1 MLPFRRR
8 RGAAQRTATPR
19 QSRPIAWLGAL
30 PIKSRMK
37 SFQDRSRKGRN
48 TLVLKLF
55 FLMRG
60 RNLRNEPAF
69 LCRATNVPCLAVSVS
84 I

>member
-1 MLPFRRR
+1 MPPFRRH
-8 RGAAQRTATPR
+8 RGGAQRTAPPGNPG
-19 QSRPIAWLGAL
+19 PIAGLGAL
-30 PIKSRMK
+30 PIRAGMK

-48 TLVLKLF
+48 ALVLKLF
-55 FLMRG
+55 FLIRG

-84 I
+84 V